1 MIYIIIYIYN
11 YIYMYVILSLY
22 IDWPTGHY
30 QKPCNAPGISLWD
43 GFNFL

>member
-1 MIYIIIYIYN
+1 
-11 YIYMYVILSLY
+11 MYVILSLY